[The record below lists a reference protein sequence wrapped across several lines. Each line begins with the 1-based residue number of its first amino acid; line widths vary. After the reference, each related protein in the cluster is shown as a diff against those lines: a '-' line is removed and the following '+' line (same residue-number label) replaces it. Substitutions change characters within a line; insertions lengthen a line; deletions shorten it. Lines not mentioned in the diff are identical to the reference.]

1 MLIVVFLLILTSD
14 GFAFILLLGD
24 IMNKIILVDGN
35 NLLFRSF
42 YATAYQGVIMKN
54 SKGFPT
60 NALYGF
66 INMMNKIIQEENP
79 SYIMVAFD
87 KGKTFRHDKY
97 NQYKAGRSEMPD
109 ELRVQFPKAKE
120 ILESMGIKYFEIDNY
135 EADDIIGTISL
146 EVEKSNDFFAT
157 IVSSDKDL
165 LQLIGDRVDVKLLK
179 QTGYIMMTKDEFIKT
194 YQVPPIR
201 MIDLKALMGDS
212 SDHIPGVKGIGE
224 KTAITL
230 LSKYQSLDNLYEHIN
245 EVTGKTREK
254 LENDKEN
261 AYMSYDLATIYREVP
276 IDFSLEDCIYT
287 KQNSKKFTELLQ
299 EFEFHSLLKKYHL
312 DDVEHVTE
320 KNSMLSI
327 LPIEKLSSNTFSFYV
342 ETKGSVY
349 SKSEVLGVGIYDG
362 ISGYFLSKNELEK
375 NKELFS
381 DSKYKYTYD
390 LKKDIV
396 VLNSLGISISNVTF
410 DTMIAAYLLD
420 YVVKDDISFVAQ
432 AFDVSLPLYEELYGT
447 EKRPKEITE
456 EKLKEVCCQKAKFI
470 YDTRNQ
476 LLEDLQKNN
485 ELELFQ
491 KIEMPLSRVL
501 ADMELTGIKVD
512 VSYLDKIA
520 LDLKSQMEVVE
531 KEIYELAGVTFNIMS
546 PVQLSKILFETL
558 EIPYPKRVKDGKYS
572 TSKDIL
578 DKIHFVHP
586 IVDKILEYRTLAKL
600 YTNYAVGLKA
610 EVREDG
616 RIHTI
621 FTQTLTRTGRL
632 SSISP
637 NLQNIPARAEYSKL
651 IRKAFIPDNNSKLL
665 SSDYSQ
671 VELRIF
677 AHMSKA
683 ENLIQAFKENQ
694 DIHTKTASDIF
705 QVSMDE
711 VTKDMRRTAKAVNFG
726 ILYGISSFGLSED
739 LGVDIATAKK
749 FIDNYLETY
758 PGISEYMED
767 EKKKAYELGYV
778 TTLMNRRRVIEEL
791 KNKNYMIRSSG
802 ERMALNTPIQGTAA
816 DILKKAMVEIY
827 DEFNKR
833 GLKSK
838 MLIQVHDELVFNV
851 LDDELEEVSS
861 IVRNIM
867 ENTIQLSVPLK
878 VDIEYG
884 DNWYEAK

>member
-1 MLIVVFLLILTSD
+1 
-14 GFAFILLLGD
+14 
-24 IMNKIILVDGN
+24 MNKIILVDGN

-66 INMMNKIIQEENP
+66 INMMHKIVEEESP

-97 NQYKAGRSEMPD
+97 DEYKAGRSEMPD
-109 ELRVQFPKAKE
+109 ELRLQFPKAKE
-120 ILESMGIKYFEIDNY
+120 VLDALGIKHFEIDNY
-135 EADDIIGTISL
+135 EADDIIGTLSL
-146 EVEKSNDFFAT
+146 EVENRDDFVAT
-157 IVSSDKDL
+157 IISSDKDL
-165 LQLIGDRVDVKLLK
+165 LQLVSDKVVMKLLK
-179 QTGYIMMTKDEFIKT
+179 QSGHIMMTKEEFEKT

-201 MIDLKALMGDS
+201 MIDLKALMGDA

-224 KTAITL
+224 KTAINL
-230 LSKYQSLDNLYEHIN
+230 LSKFESLDNLYNHID
-245 EVTGKTREK
+245 EVTGKTKEK
-254 LENDKEN
+254 LQNDKDS

-276 IDFSLEDCIYT
+276 LDFTLEDCKYT
-287 KQNSKKFTELLQ
+287 RENTKEFKSLLE
-299 EFEFHSLLKKYHL
+299 EFEFHSLLKKFHL
-312 DDVEHVTE
+312 EGENNDALVEVKKE
-320 KNSMLSI
+320 SEDIKI
-327 LPIEKLSSNTFSFYV
+327 LPIDELKSNTFSFYV
-342 ETKGSVY
+342 ETRGSVY
-349 SKSEVLGVGIYDG
+349 SKSEVLGIGIYDG
-362 ISGYFLSKNELEK
+362 ISGYFLSKDELNNYK
-375 NKELFS
+375 DLFS
-381 DSKYKYTYD
+381 GKSFKYTYD

-396 VLNSLGISISNVTF
+396 VLHSLGIDVNNVTF
-410 DTMIAAYLLD
+410 DTMIATYLLD

-432 AFDVSLPLYEELYGT
+432 AFDVKLPLYDDLFGT
-447 EKRPKEITE
+447 EKRPKEVSLE
-456 EKLKEVCCQKAKFI
+456 VLRDVCCRKAKFI

-476 LLEDLQKNN
+476 LLEELQKNN
-485 ELELFQ
+485 ELDLFQ

-512 VSYLDKIA
+512 VDYLDKVA
-520 LDLKSQMEVVE
+520 SELKSQMEVIE

-546 PVQLSKILFETL
+546 PAQLSKVLFETL

-578 DKIHFVHP
+578 DKIRFVHP

-610 EVREDG
+610 KVREDG

-651 IRKAFIPDNNSKLL
+651 IRKAFVPDDNSKLL

-683 ENLIQAFKENQ
+683 ENLIQAFVDGK

-705 QVSMDE
+705 HVSMDD

-739 LGVDIATAKK
+739 LGIDIATAKK

-758 PGISEYMED
+758 PGISEYMEE

-851 LDDELEEVSS
+851 LNDELEEVSS
-861 IVRNIM
+861 IVRDIM

>member
-1 MLIVVFLLILTSD
+1 
-14 GFAFILLLGD
+14 
-24 IMNKIILVDGN
+24 MNKIILVDGN

-66 INMMNKIIQEENP
+66 INMMNKIIQEEKP

-97 NQYKAGRSEMPD
+97 DEYKAGRSEMPD
-109 ELRVQFPKAKE
+109 ELRLQFPKAKE
-120 ILESMGIKYFEIDNY
+120 ILDAQGIKHFEIDNY
-135 EADDIIGTISL
+135 EADDIIGTLSL
-146 EVEKSNDFFAT
+146 EVEHRDDFVAT

-165 LQLIGDRVDVKLLK
+165 LQLISDKVDVKLLK
-179 QTGYIMMTKDEFIKT
+179 QSGHIMMTKDEFIKT

-224 KTAITL
+224 KTAINL
-230 LSKYQSLDNLYEHIN
+230 LSKFQSLDNLYLHID
-245 EVTGKTREK
+245 EVSGKTREK
-254 LENDKEN
+254 LENDKKN

-276 IDFSLEDCIYT
+276 LDFTIEDCKYT
-287 KQNSKKFTELLQ
+287 GENSEKFTELLQ

-312 DDVEHVTE
+312 TE
-320 KNSMLSI
+320 DAAMSVKKDEGISI
-327 LPIEKLSSNTFSFYV
+327 LPVEKLTSNTFSFYV
-342 ETKGSVY
+342 ETRGAVY

-362 ISGYFLSKNELEK
+362 VSGYYLSKEELEEHR
-375 NKELFS
+375 NLFS
-381 DSKYKYTYD
+381 NSSFKYTYD
-390 LKKDIV
+390 LKKNIV
-396 VLNSLGISISNVTF
+396 VLHSLGIQISNVTF
-410 DTMIAAYLLD
+410 DTMIATYLLD
-420 YVVKDDISFVAQ
+420 YVVKDDISYVAQ
-432 AFDVSLPLYEELYGT
+432 AFDVSLPLYDDLFGS
-447 EKRPKEITE
+447 EKRPKEVSPE
-456 EKLKEVCCQKAKFI
+456 VLRDVCCRKAKFI

-476 LLEDLQKNN
+476 LLEELGKNN
-485 ELELFQ
+485 ELDLFQ

-501 ADMELTGIKVD
+501 ADMELTGILVD
-512 VSYLDKIA
+512 VPYLEKIEA
-520 LDLKSQMEVVE
+520 DLKSQMDALEQ
-531 KEIYELAGVTFNIMS
+531 EIYELAGTTFNIMS
-546 PVQLSKILFETL
+546 PAQLSKILFEKL
-558 EIPYPKRVKDGKYS
+558 EIPYPKKVKDGKYS

-578 DKIHFVHP
+578 DKIRFVHP
-586 IVDKILEYRTLAKL
+586 IVDKILDYRTVSKL

-637 NLQNIPARAEYSKL
+637 NLQNIPASAEYSKL
-651 IRKAFIPDNNSKLL
+651 IRTAFIPDSHSKLL

-683 ENLIQAFKENQ
+683 DNLIQAFKDGK

-705 QVSMDE
+705 HVPMEE

-739 LGVDIATAKK
+739 LGVDIVTAKK
-749 FIDNYLETY
+749 FIDNYLKTY
-758 PGISEYMED
+758 PGISEYMEE

-861 IVRNIM
+861 IVRDIM
-867 ENTIQLSVPLK
+867 EHTIELSVPLK

-884 DNWYEAK
+884 NNWYEAK